1 MSASNYH
8 RSREVL
14 QALVHGIDPE
24 NGAALPADTVLNRI
38 DVVRA
43 LLAAIAALDAV
54 CARAMRRAHLPESV
68 GKKWSVE
75 EERQLKAEFS
85 EGEPVSTIAAKHRRT
100 VRSIEDRLERLGLVQ
115 RAEHTNQNSFLGRSG
130 SKEDQ

>member
-1 MSASNYH
+1 MRTSNYH
-8 RSREVL
+8 RSKEVL

-24 NGAALPADTVLNRI
+24 NGTALPADAVLNRI
-38 DVVRA
+38 DIVRA

-68 GKKWSVE
+68 GKKWSAE
-75 EERQLKAEFS
+75 EEQQLKSAFA
-85 EGEPVSTIAAKHRRT
+85 EGESVPAIAAKHRRT

-115 RAEHTNQNSFLGRSG
+115 RDEHTNQNSFLGRNG